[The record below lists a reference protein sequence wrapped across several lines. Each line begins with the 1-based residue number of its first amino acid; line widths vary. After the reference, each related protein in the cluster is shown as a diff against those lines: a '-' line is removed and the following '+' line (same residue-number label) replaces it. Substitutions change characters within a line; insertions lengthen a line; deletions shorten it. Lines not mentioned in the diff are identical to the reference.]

1 MFGKASKKAQRK
13 LEESG
18 VPGYGVLLGMRDT
31 HVSFG
36 GEGLSQTFV
45 VELTLEVHANGLE
58 PYQATVKHRVRMLE
72 LGQLQVGAKIGVVVD
87 PDDPQTVAVATPDM
101 AAKFQQAG
109 MQTMGGQPSPA
120 AVPPS
125 PAPVPTPQP
134 QPFQPMPAQPAVPAA
149 GGGGGL
155 FGSLRDMS
163 KMAQGMMGQMTAQG
177 GIGGMLQ
184 QAQGISQ
191 QAQGQDPETQRILA
205 TGVQGVATILA
216 VRDTG
221 MSIGGDDPLY
231 YIADLDLQIDVE
243 GRAPYQ
249 ATVRHAIQRLQIAQM
264 VPGVRLAVK
273 VDPADPARVALMTG

>member
-134 QPFQPMPAQPAVPAA
+134 QPFQPMPAQPAE
-149 GGGGGL
+149 
-155 FGSLRDMS
+155 
-163 KMAQGMMGQMTAQG
+163 
-177 GIGGMLQ
+177 
-184 QAQGISQ
+184 AQGISQ